1 MLRRQ
6 SDKAEY
12 LRKIPM
18 FEGLSKKDLNALAR
32 SAEQIDLSAGET
44 IVAQGDNSQSA
55 AYVLVSGTAVVRR
68 NNRKVAELGPGDV
81 IGELSLL
88 IDEPRSA
95 TVVASEDGTA
105 LEIHRRHF
113 VALVDESPAMARRIM
128 EQLADRLNKADRK
141 LYG

>member
-6 SDKAEY
+6 SDRSEY

-18 FEGLSKKDLNALAR
+18 FEGLSKKDLNALSRA
-32 SAEQIDLSAGET
+32 AEQIYLSAGET
-44 IVAQGDNSQSA
+44 IVSQGDTAQSA

-68 NNRKVAELGPGDV
+68 NNRKVAELGPGAV

-95 TVVASEDGTA
+95 TVVASEDGAA

-113 VALVDESPAMARRIM
+113 MALLEESPVMARRIM
-128 EQLADRLNKADRK
+128 EQLAERLNKADRK